1 MARLPEESPNDINLE
16 DLLRLKR
23 SERPSETFWN
33 DFDQE
38 LHQRM
43 LQTLVKKDPWYLQ
56 LLRGFSGRLGQGIA
70 VATAAAVVAVLV
82 LRSGVPPLT
91 APESVALAVAPVVE
105 VSADPAPLVAP
116 VSAPVEVAVV
126 PLSWAEIAELNS
138 AADYDA
144 DAISVDEAGDDVN
157 FVRDFGMEGMQVASY
172 EASAYSVD
180 TANARVAYASTGVA
194 TLVY

>member
-70 VATAAAVVAVLV
+70 VATAAAVVAMVVVRPALQPV
-82 LRSGVPPLT
+82 AEL
-91 APESVALAVAPVVE
+91 ESVALAVAPVSE

-126 PLSWAEIAELNS
+126 PLSWAEMADLNS